1 MVDYIIVGAGS
12 AGCILANRLSEHPQS
27 RVLLIEAGGADTKK
41 EIRIPLAWLKLFK
54 SEVDWDYTTTP
65 QPGLGRRRIYWPR
78 GKTLGGCSST
88 NTMMA
93 IPGHRVDYD
102 GWADL
107 GNQGWSFEQ
116 LAPHFQRVYDTLAV
130 QDLRDP
136 NPLTNAFIEA
146 AVQVGIPRSPRLG
159 PTDLEGVRQTPVTQ
173 HRGRRWSAADAY
185 LRPAL
190 RRPNLT
196 VITNAQVTR
205 VLFDGP
211 RAVGVAYRHGADE
224 KIARCAREVILSGG
238 AVNSPQLL
246 LLSGVGP
253 VHELAKH
260 RIKPVHELPGVGLNL
275 QDHPV
280 VACLV
285 EAVDP
290 TTLYAAETA
299 GNFARYLLFRRG
311 MLTSNAAEAAA
322 FIHSRPGLPAP
333 DLELMFAPGL
343 FQNEGLTPA
352 SAHGFTIMAVALQPH
367 SVGAVRLRSADPL
380 AKPEIDPGYL
390 SDPPGNDL
398 RVLAAGLKLARRIV
412 SMPALAKLAGDEI
425 TPGSRTV
432 STHIRDTAHGIY
444 HAVGTCRMGTDELAV
459 VDHHLRVRGLD
470 GLRVVDASIIPRIP
484 RGHTNL
490 PTMIIA
496 DKAADLIRGTS
507 SPSQPATAGRE
518 LPLAITKPH
527 GAAPSHEPAIRPT
540 SRNPGD
546 NARTPALNPTSV
558 AST

>member
-1 MVDYIIVGAGS
+1 MRPRQ
-12 AGCILANRLSEHPQS
+12 RLSEDPHT
-27 RVLLIEAGGADTKK
+27 RVLLIEAGGADTKR

-65 QPGLGRRRIYWPR
+65 QAGLGGRRVYWPR

-88 NTMMA
+88 NAMIA
-93 IPGHRVDYD
+93 IPGHRADYD

-107 GNQGWSFEQ
+107 GNEGWSFDE
-116 LAPHFQRVYDTLAV
+116 LAPVFERVSDALAV
-130 QDLRDP
+130 EELRDP
-136 NPLTNAFIEA
+136 NALTHACIEA
-146 AVQVGIPRSPRLG
+146 AVQAGIPRSRKLG

-173 HRGRRWSAADAY
+173 RRGRRWSAADAY

-196 VITNAQVTR
+196 VTTGAQVTR
-205 VLFDGP
+205 VLFDGT

-253 VHELAKH
+253 LGELARH
-260 RIKPVHELPGVGLNL
+260 RIKPVRELPGVGLNL

-280 VACLV
+280 VSFLV
-285 EAVDP
+285 EAVQP

-299 GNFARYLLFRRG
+299 RNLARYLLFRRG

-352 SAHGFTIMAVALQPH
+352 SAHGFTIMAIALQPH

-380 AKPEIDPGYL
+380 AKPEIDP
-390 SDPPGNDL
+390 
-398 RVLAAGLKLARRIV
+398 
-412 SMPALAKLAGDEI
+412 
-425 TPGSRTV
+425 
-432 STHIRDTAHGIY
+432 
-444 HAVGTCRMGTDELAV
+444 
-459 VDHHLRVRGLD
+459 
-470 GLRVVDASIIPRIP
+470 
-484 RGHTNL
+484 
-490 PTMIIA
+490 
-496 DKAADLIRGTS
+496 
-507 SPSQPATAGRE
+507 E
-518 LPLAITKPH
+518 LPLRPGRHRPASADRRPRASAPDRLHALPRQAGRRRDRAGPRVPPGTHPRHRSRALSPHRHLPH
-527 GAAPSHEPAIRPT
+527 GRRRASRRRPPTARPRTRRPARRRRLRHSQDPPRPHQPANHNRRRQGGRPDPRHHT
-540 SRNPGD
+540 DQPTRDRGSR
-546 NARTPALNPTSV
+546 V
-558 AST
+558 ATRGELCLRRNQ

>member
-1 MVDYIIVGAGS
+1 VVSHVANPIGPRDPRPQTRDQGDTVVDYIIVGAGS
-12 AGCILANRLSEHPQS
+12 AGCVLASRLSEDPQT
-27 RVLLIEAGGADTKK
+27 RVLLIEAGGADTRR

-65 QPGLGRRRIYWPR
+65 QPGLGGRRIYWPR

-93 IPGHRVDYD
+93 IPGHRADYD
-102 GWADL
+102 AWADR
-107 GNQGWSFEQ
+107 GNEGWSFEE
-116 LAPHFQRVYDTLAV
+116 LAPHFQSVYDTLAV
-130 QDLRDP
+130 KDLRDP
-136 NPLTNAFIEA
+136 NPLTHAFIEA
-146 AVQVGIPRSPRLG
+146 AVQAAIPRSRKLG
-159 PTDLEGVRQTPVTQ
+159 PTDLEGVRLTPVTQ
-173 HRGRRWSAADAY
+173 RRGRRWSAADAY

-196 VITNAQVTR
+196 VTTGAQVTR
-205 VLFDGP
+205 VLFDDR
-211 RAVGVAYRHGADE
+211 RAVGIAYRQGAEE
-224 KIARCAREVILSGG
+224 KIARCAREVILSSG

-253 VHELAKH
+253 LDELAKH
-260 RIKPVHELPGVGLNL
+260 RIKPAHELPGVGLNL

-280 VACLV
+280 VTCLV
-285 EAVDP
+285 EAVHP

-299 GNFARYLLFRRG
+299 GNFARYLLLRRG

-322 FIHSRPGLPAP
+322 FIHSCPGLPAP
-333 DLELMFAPGL
+333 DLELIFAPGL

-367 SVGAVRLRSADPL
+367 SAGAVRLRSADPL

-390 SDPPGNDL
+390 SDPAGNDL
-398 RVLAAGLKLARRIV
+398 RVLAAGLELARRIV
-412 SMPALAKLAGDEI
+412 SMPALTKLAGDEI
-425 TPGSRTV
+425 TPGSA
-432 STHIRDTAHGIY
+432 SLQAHIRDTAHGLY
-444 HAVGTCRMGTDELAV
+444 HPVGTCRMGSDELAV
-459 VDHHLRVRGLD
+459 VDQQLRVRGLD

-496 DKAADLIRGTS
+496 DKAADLLRDKTRA
-507 SPSQPATAGRE
+507 SQPATARPE
-518 LPLAITKPH
+518 LPLAT
-527 GAAPSHEPAIRPT
+527 T
-540 SRNPGD
+540 SPRE
-546 NARTPALNPTSV
+546 
-558 AST
+558 

>member
-1 MVDYIIVGAGS
+1 VKKQVVFHVAKPTGPRDPRSQTRAEGDTMVDYIIVGGGS
-12 AGCILANRLSEHPQS
+12 AGCVLANRLSEDPHTS
-27 RVLLIEAGGADTKK
+27 VLLIEAGGVDTKR

-65 QPGLGRRRIYWPR
+65 QGGLGGRRIYWPR

-88 NTMMA
+88 NVMVA
-93 IPGHRVDYD
+93 IPGHRADYD

-107 GNQGWSFEQ
+107 GNEGWSFEQ
-116 LAPHFQRVYDTLAV
+116 LAPQFARVHEALAV
-130 QDLRDP
+130 EELRDP
-136 NPLTNAFIEA
+136 NPLTHAFIEA
-146 AVQVGIPRSPRLG
+146 AMQAGIPWSPKLG

-173 HRGRRWSAADAY
+173 RRGRRWSAADAY

-190 RRPNLT
+190 RRPNLAVT
-196 VITNAQVTR
+196 TGAQVTR
-205 VLFDGP
+205 VLFDGT

-224 KIARCAREVILSGG
+224 KVVRCAREVILSGG

-253 VHELAKH
+253 PEELARH
-260 RIKPVHELPGVGLNL
+260 GIRPVRELPGVGLNL

-280 VACLV
+280 ASLLV
-285 EAVDP
+285 EAVHP

-299 GNFARYLLFRRG
+299 GNLARYLLVRRG
-311 MLTSNAAEAAA
+311 MLTSNAAEATA

-333 DLELMFAPGL
+333 DLELIFAPGL

-352 SAHGFTIMAVALQPH
+352 SAHGFTIMAIALQPH
-367 SVGAVRLRSADPL
+367 SVGSLRLRSADPL

-390 SDPPGNDL
+390 LDPAGNDL
-398 RVLAAGLKLARRIV
+398 RVLAAGLELARRIV
-412 SMPALAKLAGDEI
+412 STPALAKLAGHEI
-425 TPGSRTV
+425 SPGGKTLQA
-432 STHIRDTAHGIY
+432 HIRDTAQGLWHP
-444 HAVGTCRMGTDELAV
+444 VGTCRMGSDELAV

-470 GLRVVDASIIPRIP
+470 GLRVIDASVIPRIP

-496 DKAADLIRGTS
+496 EKAADLIRRTTGTS
-507 SPSQPATAGRE
+507 PHATTEAESPLTATSA
-518 LPLAITKPH
+518 
-527 GAAPSHEPAIRPT
+527 
-540 SRNPGD
+540 
-546 NARTPALNPTSV
+546 
-558 AST
+558 

>member
-12 AGCILANRLSEHPQS
+12 AGCVLANRLSEDPHT
-27 RVLLIEAGGADTKK
+27 RVLLIEAGGADSRS

-65 QPGLGRRRIYWPR
+65 QTGLGGRRIYWPR

-93 IPGHRVDYD
+93 IPGHRADYD

-107 GNQGWSFEQ
+107 GNEGWSFEQ
-116 LAPHFQRVYDTLAV
+116 LAPHFERVHDTLAV
-130 QDLRDP
+130 EELRDP
-136 NPLTNAFIEA
+136 NPLTHAFIAA
-146 AVQVGIPRSPRLG
+146 AVQAGIPRSPKLG

-173 HRGRRWSAADAY
+173 RRGRRWSAADAY

-196 VITNAQVTR
+196 VTTGAQVTR
-205 VLFDGP
+205 VLFEGT

-224 KIARCAREVILSGG
+224 KVIRCAREVILSGG

-253 VHELAKH
+253 IDELAKH

-280 VACLV
+280 VSSLV
-285 EAVDP
+285 EAIQP
-290 TTLYAAETA
+290 TTLYAAETPR
-299 GNFARYLLFRRG
+299 NLARYLLFRRG

-322 FIHSRPGLPAP
+322 FIHSRAGLPAP

-352 SAHGFTIMAVALQPH
+352 SAHGFTIMAVGLQPN
-367 SVGAVRLRSADPL
+367 SVGRLRLRSTDPL

-390 SDPPGNDL
+390 SDPAGNDL
-398 RVLAAGLKLARRIV
+398 RVLAAGLELARRIV

-425 TPGSRTV
+425 TPGGAPLQA
-432 STHIRDTAHGIY
+432 HIGDTAHGIY
-444 HAVGTCRMGTDELAV
+444 HAVGTCRMGTDGLAV
-459 VDHHLRVRGLD
+459 VDHQLRVRGLD

-490 PTMIIA
+490 PAMIIA
-496 DKAADLIRGTS
+496 EKAADLLRATT
-507 SPSQPATAGRE
+507 PASQLKTAGTEVPLVTTSARE
-518 LPLAITKPH
+518 
-527 GAAPSHEPAIRPT
+527 
-540 SRNPGD
+540 
-546 NARTPALNPTSV
+546 
-558 AST
+558 